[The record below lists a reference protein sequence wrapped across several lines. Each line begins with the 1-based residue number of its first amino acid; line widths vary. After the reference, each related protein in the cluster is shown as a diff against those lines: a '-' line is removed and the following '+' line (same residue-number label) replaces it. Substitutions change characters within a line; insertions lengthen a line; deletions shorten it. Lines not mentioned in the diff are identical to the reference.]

1 MSVTPHPWNDLEQRF
16 LRFTITLKEL
26 LESVA
31 IRIDEENV
39 PAEVVDTVSN
49 IVIGAK
55 EYLITCENEIA
66 EAMEQKI
73 AHDYKSGA
81 YQQITGTLFIDD
93 DWTVQLPKYLVE
105 TLDWRPG
112 DRLEWKVEDNGHVM
126 VRKVDG

>member
-1 MSVTPHPWNDLEQRF
+1 MSVISHPWNDLEQRF

-26 LESVA
+26 LESIA
-31 IRIDEENV
+31 IRIDEEKV

-55 EYLITCENEIA
+55 EYLVTCENEIA

-73 AHDYKSGA
+73 VHDYESGA
-81 YQQITGTLFIDD
+81 YQQTTGTLFIDD

-105 TLDWRPG
+105 TLGWRPG
-112 DRLEWKVEDNGHVM
+112 DRLEWKVGGKGHVM
-126 VRKVDG
+126 VRKVD

>member
-31 IRIDEENV
+31 IRIDEDNV
-39 PAEVVDTVSN
+39 PPEVVDTISN

-55 EYLITCENEIA
+55 EYLVTCENEIA
-66 EAMEQKI
+66 EAMEKKI
-73 AHDYKSGA
+73 VHDYGSGA
-81 YQQITGTLFIDD
+81 YQQTTGVLYIDD
-93 DWTVQLPKYLVE
+93 DWTVQLPKYLTQLLGWE
-105 TLDWRPG
+105 PG
-112 DRLEWKVEDNGHVM
+112 DRLEWKVEGNGHVM